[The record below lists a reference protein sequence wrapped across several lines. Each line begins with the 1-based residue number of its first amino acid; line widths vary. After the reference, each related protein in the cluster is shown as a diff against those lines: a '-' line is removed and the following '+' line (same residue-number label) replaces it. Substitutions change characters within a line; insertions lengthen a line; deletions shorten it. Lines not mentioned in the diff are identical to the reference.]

1 MSERL
6 NLGKGAAWTTRRF
19 DQDFERLC
27 RRTVQTRCFDGIP
40 LSGVVECPAE
50 EWIEAQ
56 GLIAKAAS

>member
-27 RRTVQTRCFDGIP
+27 RRTVQTRCFNGIR
-40 LSGVVECPAE
+40 LSGAVECPAE
-50 EWIEAQ
+50 E
-56 GLIAKAAS
+56 